1 MTTDTVLD
9 AVLDGLPDE
18 ARHIAWIEEIIG
30 FGVRRPGTAA
40 SAETAE
46 WCATQLESMGY
57 TVTRQPV
64 PALTSHPGPARVVAW
79 CDDDPSRR
87 VEATGLTTPF
97 TTEAGAG
104 DVSRSRRF
112 RLVTRTDDAEYTA
125 GDAIL
130 EHVRLTELPIS
141 VIDGAVLARHDP
153 TGEFADHVHVLPF
166 GGALGK
172 EIDTVVEAGAGAMIG
187 VVDAPWTTA
196 DYFVPYD
203 GVVRPIPGVW
213 LDRDD
218 GALLDALIADGPVQ
232 VEITTE
238 VTNRDSVDHNII
250 ATAPVGDADEWVVIG
265 SHHDAPWASAVED
278 ASGIAQVLAQAHAW
292 ATIEQ
297 GDRPVSMAFLLTAAH
312 MSEGAGTREFIR
324 AWEHRERIRFAIHLE
339 HIAAEAAP
347 DGAGGLRAT
356 DRAEVRWWFA
366 SAPDDDVESALVD
379 SVARA
384 VAVDDLDRSLVLPP
398 EIFGPMPP
406 TDGGFFH
413 LADVPMVNLLAA
425 PMYLFDPADTVEMV
439 HRPSLVP
446 TSRAA
451 ARIVSD
457 AITGFGDA
465 E

>member
-1 MTTDTVLD
+1 MLA

-18 ARHIAWIEEIIG
+18 QRHIAWIEEIIG
-30 FGVRRPGTAA
+30 FGVRRPGTSA
-40 SAETAE
+40 SAATAE

-57 TVTRQPV
+57 AVTRQPV

-79 CDDDPSRR
+79 PVDDPTHR
-87 VEATGLTTPF
+87 VEAAGLTMPF
-97 TTEAGAG
+97 STEAGAA
-104 DVSRSRRF
+104 DPSESRRF
-112 RLVTRTDDAEYTA
+112 RLVLRTDDTRPTA
-125 GDAIL
+125 GDAVL
-130 EHVRLTELPIS
+130 EHVRLTELPTS
-141 VIDGAVLARHDP
+141 AIDGAARARHDP
-153 TGEFADHVHVLPF
+153 AGEFVDHVHVLPF
-166 GGALGK
+166 GLRLGK
-172 EIDTVVEAGAGAMIG
+172 EIDTVVEEGAGAMVG
-187 VVDAPWTTA
+187 VVEAPWVTA

-203 GVVRPIPGVW
+203 GVVRPIPGLW
-213 LDRDD
+213 LDLDD
-218 GALLDALIADGPVQ
+218 GARLDALIANGPVE

-250 ATAPVGDADEWVVIG
+250 ATAPVGDADDWVVIG

-278 ASGIAQVLAQAHAW
+278 ASGIAQVLAQARAW
-292 ATIEQ
+292 AAIEPA
-297 GDRPVSMAFLLTAAH
+297 DRPVSMAFLLTAAH

-324 AWEHRERIRFAIHLE
+324 AWEHRDRIRFAIHLE

-366 SAPDDDVESALVD
+366 SAPDDGAESALVD

-384 VAVDDLDRSLVLPP
+384 IAVDDLDRSLVLPA

-413 LADVPMVNLLAA
+413 LAEVAMVNLLAA
-425 PMYLFDPADTVEMV
+425 PMYLFDPADTVDMV

-457 AITGFGDA
+457 AITEFA
-465 E
+465 EAQR